1 MARPH
6 KQMPGMT
13 YHIVY
18 HADRSST
25 VTCTYLCPYCK
36 QDTSASF
43 EAQQMLQ
50 INSNREDSLRL
61 CIVVCVEKLPM

>member
-13 YHIVY
+13 YHIRLRAHICARIVSKILPL
-18 HADRSST
+18 ALR
-25 VTCTYLCPYCK
+25 
-36 QDTSASF
+36 Q
-43 EAQQMLQ
+43 QQMLQ

-61 CIVVCVEKLPM
+61 CSVVCVEKLPT